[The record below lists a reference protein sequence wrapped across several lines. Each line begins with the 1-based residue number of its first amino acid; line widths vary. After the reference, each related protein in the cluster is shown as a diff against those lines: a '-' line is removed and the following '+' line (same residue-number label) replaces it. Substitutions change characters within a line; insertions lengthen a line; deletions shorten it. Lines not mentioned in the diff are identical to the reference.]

1 MRCVR
6 VITDI
11 DFVSFAS
18 SIGTVLD
25 YRPGDVVFREGDAA
39 NGLFIVLKGAVEL
52 TSHGKT
58 IETLHKDQS
67 LGIISLIDGQ
77 LRTVTAHAIE
87 PSQLVMVDKRRFRY
101 MVEEMP
107 NFCWYVMDELAHR
120 LRATN
125 AVL

>member
-1 MRCVR
+1 MAAE
-6 VITDI
+6 I

-18 SIGTVLD
+18 SIGAVLEFS
-25 YRPGDVVFREGDAA
+25 PGDTVFREGDSAT
-39 NGLFIVLKGAVEL
+39 GMYIVLHGAIEL
-52 TSHGKT
+52 TSHSKV
-58 IETLHKDQS
+58 IETLHKGQS
-67 LGIISLIDGQ
+67 LGIISLLDSQ
-77 LRTVTAHAIE
+77 LRTVTARATE

-125 AVL
+125 AAL